1 MTVCKCL
8 FMIVSIISGICQVSI
23 LKQEKDMLVN
33 SEKRASDE
41 VRSMSERVHRL
52 QVEENIETCSC
63 SFLLLV
69 SLSNV
74 HFIFVGDGPPSSC
87 WKMIKTLFPNQDHPT
102 PPPPPLSKIRVRERY
117 PLVKK

>member
-74 HFIFVGDGPPSSC
+74 HFIFCRRWSTVFMLEND
-87 WKMIKTLFPNQDHPT
+87 
-102 PPPPPLSKIRVRERY
+102 
-117 PLVKK
+117 